1 MTFPPD
7 FLWGAGSAAYQ
18 IEGAWNKDKK
28 GPSIWDEFCH
38 TPGHIRGDE
47 TGDIAA
53 EAYQRFE
60 TDLAVMKEIGL
71 KSYRFSISWP
81 RIFPD
86 GQGST
91 NKKGLAYYDKVVDG
105 LLTAGITPFIT
116 LYHWDLPLALERM
129 GGWRCRDTANAF
141 IRYAEEITRHFDGRV
156 KHYITLNEPQCF
168 IGLGYV
174 SALHAPGRMLSQQ
187 AAVQCV
193 HHALLAHGG
202 AISAMRSASS
212 TPLTIGLAST
222 GKICFPEIR
231 NSEIRNE
238 KALSPLGHSRTENGL
253 KLSNKSQAAKA
264 AEKDEDAAYN
274 ATFHLDED
282 WTFSHTWLLDAA
294 VTGIY
299 PEDMAAFRVLN
310 ETISNA
316 DRRTI
321 SEPMDLIGLNI
332 YNGVPVDKIGN
343 RIKKAPGFPRTALK
357 WPITPECMYYGP
369 KFLYK
374 RYGLPIIITE
384 NGQSCNDR
392 IFLDGSVHDAD
403 RIDFLTRYLLK
414 LKEAASERIPIEG
427 YFHWSLTDNFEWHSG
442 YDERFGLTYIN
453 YETQQRIIKDSGY
466 WYRDLIR
473 KNGDLE

>member
-1 MTFPPD
+1 MTFPTD

-28 GPSIWDEFCH
+28 GPSIWDDFCH

-53 EAYQRFE
+53 DAYHRFE

-86 GQGST
+86 GKGRL
-91 NKKGLAYYDKVVDG
+91 NKKGFVYYDRIVDD
-105 LLTAGITPFIT
+105 LLNAEITPFIT
-116 LYHWDLPLALERM
+116 LYHWDLPLALERS
-129 GGWRCRDTANAF
+129 GGWRCRDTADAF
-141 IRYAEEITRHFDGRV
+141 IRYAEEIARHFDGRV

-187 AAVQCV
+187 AAVQCI

-212 TPLTIGLAST
+212 SSLQIGLAST
-222 GKICFPEIR
+222 GKICFPEAQ
-231 NSEIRNE
+231 NA
-238 KALSPLGHSRTENGL
+238 KALSPQCHN
-253 KLSNKSQAAKA
+253 AAANELLNTAEKA
-264 AEKDEDAAYN
+264 AYD
-274 ATFHLDED
+274 ATFRLDKD

-299 PEDMAAFRVLN
+299 PEEMAAFRILN
-310 ETISNA
+310 ETISDA
-316 DRRTI
+316 DRRAI

-332 YNGVPVDKIGN
+332 YNGVPVDKKGN

-357 WPITPECMYYGP
+357 WPITPACMYYGP

-392 IFLDGSVHDAD
+392 IFLDGSVHDVD
-403 RIDFLTRYLLK
+403 RIDFLTQYLLK
-414 LKEAASERIPIEG
+414 LKEAVAEGIPLRG

-442 YDERFGLTYIN
+442 YDERFGLTYID
-453 YETQQRIIKDSGY
+453 YETQRRIIKDSGY
-466 WYRDLIR
+466 WYRELIR
-473 KNGDLE
+473 INGDLE